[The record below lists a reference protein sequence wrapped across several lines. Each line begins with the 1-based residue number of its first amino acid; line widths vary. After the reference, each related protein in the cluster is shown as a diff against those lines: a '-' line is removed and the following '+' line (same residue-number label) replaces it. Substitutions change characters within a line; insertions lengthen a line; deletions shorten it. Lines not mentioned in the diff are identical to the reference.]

1 MGARTGA
8 EYLQALRE
16 NPAEVW
22 IGGER
27 VTDVTA
33 HPALAGGARTIAA
46 LYDLQWHPELR
57 DEMLY
62 PSPDTGDLVGVSFM
76 EPRSMDDLARRRRMF
91 KTWADATCGMLGRSP
106 DFLNSNLMAFAAGAD
121 FFGRCGPH
129 FAENMRSYYRYAR
142 ERDLCLTHTL
152 INPQINRAAGP
163 AGQADP
169 YLAAGVVRETDAG
182 IVVRGARM
190 LATLAPYADELA
202 VFPSTVL
209 RASEDDARYAFAF
222 AIPSAT
228 PGLRYICRE
237 SFDAGRSHFDH
248 PLGSRYEEMDAVV
261 VFDDVLVPWERVFIY
276 NSVELCNTLWPGT
289 GGAAHIMHQFVTKFV
304 AKTEFI
310 LGLACAVAE
319 TIGADGF
326 QHVQEKLAEIILSL
340 ETLKACLR
348 AAEADAEVRANG
360 VAYPAATPLFT
371 ARNLYPRLYPRMIEI
386 LQLIGAS
393 GFMATP
399 LEAEVTGPR
408 AADIERYFQSARTGG
423 AERVRLFRLAWDVA
437 CSSFGTR
444 QVLYERFFSGDPV
457 RQMANLYLS
466 YPHTDL
472 VARVERFLASDEQVL
487 LPATAAV

>member
-1 MGARTGA
+1 MSARTGA
-8 EYLQALRE
+8 EYLQGLRE
-16 NPAEVW
+16 HPAEVW

-27 VTDVTA
+27 VTDVTE
-33 HPALAGGARTIAA
+33 HPALRNGARTIAA
-46 LYDLQWHPELR
+46 LYDLQWHPDLK

-62 PSPDTGDLVGVSFM
+62 CSPDTGDPVGVSFM
-76 EPRSMDDLARRRRMF
+76 EPHSTTDLAQRRRMF
-91 KTWADATCGMLGRSP
+91 KAWADATCGMLGRSP
-106 DFLNSNLMAFAAGAD
+106 DFLNSNLMAFAAGAEH
-121 FFGRCGPH
+121 FARGGPR
-129 FAENMRSYYRYAR
+129 FAENIRNYYRYAR
-142 ERDLCLTHTL
+142 EHDLCLTHTL
-152 INPQINRAAGP
+152 VNPQINRAAGP

-169 YLAAGVVRETDAG
+169 YLAAGIVRETDAG

-209 RASEDDARYAFAF
+209 RASEEDARYAFAF

-228 PGLRYICRE
+228 PGLRYLCRE
-237 SFDAGRSHFDH
+237 SFDLGRSHFDH

-276 NSVELCNTLWPGT
+276 NNVELCNSLWAGT

-304 AKTEFI
+304 SKTEFI
-310 LGLACAVAE
+310 FGLACAVAE

-340 ETLKACLR
+340 ETIKACLR
-348 AAEADAEVRANG
+348 AAEADAEVRPNG

-393 GFMATP
+393 GFMAAP
-399 LEAEVTGPR
+399 SEEDVQGPR
-408 AADIERYFQSARTGG
+408 AGDIERYYQSAKTGG

-457 RQMANLYLS
+457 RQLANLYLS
-466 YPHTDL
+466 YPHGDL
-472 VARVERFLASDEQVL
+472 VDRVQRFLACDDQIMV
-487 LPATAAV
+487 PAG